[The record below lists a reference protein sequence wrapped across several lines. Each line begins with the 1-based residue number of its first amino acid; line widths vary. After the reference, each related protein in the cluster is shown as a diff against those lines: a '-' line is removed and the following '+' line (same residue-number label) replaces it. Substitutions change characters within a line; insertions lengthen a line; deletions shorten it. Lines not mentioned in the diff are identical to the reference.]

1 MKNNVGN
8 VGMGTNLI
16 VQQCLDLL
24 KREDVKREMKIL
36 FRPILGFILSEIYPY
51 IYVTLALVF
60 TMFLITIIIL
70 VLLITSLRNKQ
81 LWIK

>member
-1 MKNNVGN
+1 MKNNI
-8 VGMGTNLI
+8 I
-16 VQQCLDLL
+16 VQHCLDLL
-24 KREDVKREMKIL
+24 KREDVKREMKFL

-60 TMFLITIIIL
+60 TMFLMTIIIL

-81 LWIK
+81 PLWIK

>member
-1 MKNNVGN
+1 MKNGTGIGN
-8 VGMGTNLI
+8 NLI

-36 FRPILGFILSEIYPY
+36 FRPILGFILSELYPY

-60 TMFLITIIIL
+60 TMFLMTMIIL
-70 VLLITSLRNKQ
+70 VLLITSLRR
-81 LWIK
+81 IK

>member
-1 MKNNVGN
+1 MKNTSIGN
-8 VGMGTNLI
+8 NLI

-24 KREDVKREMKIL
+24 KREDVKREMKLL

-60 TMFLITIIIL
+60 TMFLMTMIIL
-70 VLLITSLRNKQ
+70 VLLITSLRR
-81 LWIK
+81 IK

>member
-1 MKNNVGN
+1 MKNNGGIGSGN
-8 VGMGTNLI
+8 II

-24 KREDVKREMKIL
+24 KREDVKREMKTL
-36 FRPILGFILSEIYPY
+36 FRPILGFLLSEIYPY

-60 TMFLITIIIL
+60 TMFLMTIIIL
-70 VLLITSLRNKQ
+70 VLLITSLRNKP